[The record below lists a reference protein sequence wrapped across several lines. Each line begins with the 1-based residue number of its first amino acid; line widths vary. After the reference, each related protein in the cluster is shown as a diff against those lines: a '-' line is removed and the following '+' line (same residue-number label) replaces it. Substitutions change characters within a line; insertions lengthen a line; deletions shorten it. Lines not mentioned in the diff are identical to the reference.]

1 MVVSGG
7 SWWWS
12 SIHFLFYRKIVCE
25 NVEKDTFVV
34 FLILLLVVVRW
45 WRFGG
50 AGGTSGGVFSRW
62 QWSVDGRCW
71 LRTFCMRRHL
81 NCEHIIYLVTDLRK
95 RRRTSLSEKNGEKW
109 TSLQKKMTLSE
120 MFEYLRR
127 ARASNVAASTTTSTT
142 A

>member
-1 MVVSGG
+1 MVSGG
-7 SWWWS
+7 SWGWS

-95 RRRTSLSEKNGEKW
+95 RRRTAWEKNGEKW

>member
-12 SIHFLFYRKIVCE
+12 SIHFLFYRKIICE

-34 FLILLLVVVRW
+34 LLILLLVVVRW

-81 NCEHIIYLVTDLRK
+81 NCEHIIYLVTDLLNISTEK
-95 RRRTSLSEKNGEKW
+95 LEIAFNKSNSETPYKKVLLSD
-109 TSLQKKMTLSE
+109 LSVE
-120 MFEYLRR
+120 QVIRFKEHLI
-127 ARASNVAASTTTSTT
+127 VFI
-142 A
+142 